1 MKTNLILILSL
12 MLILA
17 LSSCKKE
24 ETKEYSSTSEFFH
37 DNRQES
43 QKFSFP
49 IDEQYTYTS
58 ESGTEFTFYGWTFDR
73 EDGGLTSGEISV
85 DLREFYDRTDMIYEE
100 VMTTTNSSLLESAG
114 FFYIRTTNNGNIV
127 HGKISI
133 KIPAESTN
141 PEMELFFGRSD
152 SLPVTWFPVGDSLN
166 FVYCHEFYYYLE
178 FINDF
183 DWINCDDF
191 IEGPKSDFTV
201 SVLKNPSQNNTRVF
215 FLLDSLNSIAEFWE
229 ISTNLYQCDFI
240 PDGHSGKLFALSF
253 FDTQAYYYLE
263 PMTTTPVVE
272 KEIELIPVTSSDL
285 VEIMSNL

>member
-1 MKTNLILILSL
+1 MKTNLFLISSLLLILV
-12 MLILA
+12 

-24 ETKEYSSTSEFFH
+24 ETKDYSSTSEFFN

-49 IDEQYTYTS
+49 IDEDYTYTS

-85 DLREFYDRTDMIYEE
+85 ELREFYDKADMIFEN
-100 VMTTTNSSLLESAG
+100 VMTTTNNSLLESAG

-133 KIPAESTN
+133 KIPTESIN

-152 SLPVTWFPVGDSLN
+152 SLPVTWFPATDSLN
-166 FVYCHEFYYYLE
+166 YVVSDEHNYYLE

-183 DWINCDDF
+183 DWINIDSF
-191 IEGPKSDFTV
+191 IDEPKSDFKV
-201 SVLKNPSQNNTRVF
+201 SVLKNPSQNNTRVY
-215 FLLDSLNSIAEFWE
+215 FLLDSLNSVAQFWE
-229 ISTNLYQCDFI
+229 VDVNLFHCTFI
-240 PDGHSGKLFALSF
+240 PVGYSGKLFALSF
-253 FDTQAYYYLE
+253 FDSQAYYYLE
-263 PMTTTPVVE
+263 PMTTTPVVV